1 MMALLSTRLWLTIA
15 FAVFF
20 AGVNLASYRA
30 GKASVRAEWNV
41 EKLATANAVLKA
53 SEVARARE
61 QQLQAAVT
69 KAQNEAKRRETKL
82 AADAATASRAVDGL
96 RDTLTTVRA
105 GIPALTRDAVDRY
118 ADAASVVF
126 EQCSREYSGLAR
138 QADAIASE
146 RQTLIEAWPK

>member
-1 MMALLSTRLWLTIA
+1 MMALLSPRVWLFVIIA
-15 FAVFF
+15 VIFTAS
-20 AGVNLASYRA
+20 NLTSYRA
-30 GKASVRAEWNV
+30 GRANVRADWNV

-61 QQLQAAVT
+61 QQLQATVT

-96 RDTLTTVRA
+96 RDTIATVRA
-105 GIPALTRDAVDRY
+105 GIPSLDRDAVDRY

-126 EQCSREYSGLAR
+126 EQCSREYSSVAR
-138 QADAIASE
+138 QADAIASD
-146 RQTLIEAWPK
+146 RQTLIDAWPK